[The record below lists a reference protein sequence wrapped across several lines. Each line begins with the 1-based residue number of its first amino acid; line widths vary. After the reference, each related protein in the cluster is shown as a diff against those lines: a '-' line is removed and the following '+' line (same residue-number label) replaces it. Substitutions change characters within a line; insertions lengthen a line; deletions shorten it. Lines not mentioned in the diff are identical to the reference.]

1 MNSVS
6 KSYKSSTPFNKR
18 VEEST
23 QIMKK
28 YPGRYPFIIERSSS
42 SRGTIPLCSKIK
54 YLIPGDITVGQLLT
68 IIRRN
73 MTLPPDVAIF
83 IFCNN
88 ILPSTN
94 TLISELYSIHKEDD
108 GFTYITYTG
117 ESTFGFAAT
126 FLH

>member
-1 MNSVS
+1 MSS
-6 KSYKSSTPFNKR
+6 FSYKSATPFNKR
-18 VEEST
+18 LEEST

-42 SRGTIPLCSKIK
+42 SRGTIPKCAKNKFLV
-54 YLIPGDITVGQLLT
+54 PGDISVGQMLA

-73 MTLPPDVAIF
+73 MTLPPEIAIF

-88 ILPSTN
+88 TLPPSN
-94 TLISELYSIHKEDD
+94 TLMRELYHENKDTD

-117 ESTFGFAAT
+117 ESTFGEGI
-126 FLH
+126 FLPSF

>member
-1 MNSVS
+1 MNNFQ

-42 SRGTIPLCSKIK
+42 SRGTIPVCSKIK
-54 YLIPGDITVGQLLT
+54 YLIPGDITVGQLLA

-73 MTLPPDVAIF
+73 MNLAPDIAIF

-88 ILPSTN
+88 TLPSTN
-94 TLISELYSIHKEDD
+94 TLICELYNIHKEDD
-108 GFTYITYTG
+108 GFAYITYTG
-117 ESTFGFAAT
+117 ESTFGTAVL
-126 FLH
+126 LH